1 MKKAWRFFLHN
12 IWFGFPMIWSARMA
26 WRLRGNPSAELVS
39 AYHAYRTATA
49 DFEKAFSD
57 V

>member
-1 MKKAWRFFLHN
+1 MKKMWRFFLHN
-12 IWFGFPMIWSARMA
+12 IQFGFPMIWSARMA
-26 WRLRGNPSAELVS
+26 WRLRGNPSAELVA
-39 AYHAYRTATA
+39 AYHAYRIAMA

>member
-1 MKKAWRFFLHN
+1 MKRFWRLFLNN
-12 IWFGFPMIWSARMA
+12 IQWGFPIIWSARMA

-39 AYHAYRTATA
+39 AYHAYRSATA